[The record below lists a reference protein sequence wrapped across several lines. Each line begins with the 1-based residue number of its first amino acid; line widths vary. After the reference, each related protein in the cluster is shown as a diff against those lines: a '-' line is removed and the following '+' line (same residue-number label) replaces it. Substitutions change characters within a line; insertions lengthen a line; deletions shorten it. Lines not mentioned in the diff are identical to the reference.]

1 MVESALSAAAAS
13 PPWSDQEVSS
23 FQVPSWSSI
32 LVTPP
37 PAQTTGQLI
46 AKCGYL
52 SPLELITSEIL
63 AAQRLQLMAFDN
75 RLIIDCFANVINILI
90 WLFSKNDR
98 FRNERSQFIVENT
111 SQWQNQSKAQD
122 CSSRIVA
129 CWQIFL
135 TDKAL
140 FFQQPF
146 HSAEDTL
153 CLCARSRNTEVL
165 SCWRC

>member
-1 MVESALSAAAAS
+1 MQIKFAIIINQLTTLLVNDHLSKRRRGC
-13 PPWSDQEVSS
+13 W
-23 FQVPSWSSI
+23 
-32 LVTPP
+32 
-37 PAQTTGQLI
+37 
-46 AKCGYL
+46 
-52 SPLELITSEIL
+52 LELTTFEIL
-63 AAQRLQLMAFDN
+63 AAERLQLMGFDN
-75 RLIIDCFANVINILI
+75 RIIIDCFANVVNILI
-90 WLFSKNDR
+90 WLFSTNDR
-98 FRNERSQFIVENT
+98 FRRWKYELNYLISRNERSQFIVENT
-111 SQWQNQSKAQD
+111 KQWQKQSKAQD
-122 CSSRIVA
+122 CPSRIVA

>member
-1 MVESALSAAAAS
+1 MNS
-13 PPWSDQEVSS
+13 PIQKSYKQNVAIDHYWTSV
-23 FQVPSWSSI
+23 
-32 LVTPP
+32 
-37 PAQTTGQLI
+37 
-46 AKCGYL
+46 
-52 SPLELITSEIL
+52 ELITFEIL
-63 AAQRLQLMAFDN
+63 AAERLRLMGFDN
-75 RLIIDCFANVINILI
+75 RLIIDCFANVENILI
-90 WLFSKNDR
+90 WLFSSNDR
-98 FRNERSQFIVENT
+98 FRSEKYESNYLCRKSISRNERSQFIVENT
-111 SQWQNQSKAQD
+111 SQWQKQSKPQD
-122 CSSRIVA
+122 CPSRKVA